1 MGPTGRLFV
10 LMGSRARVV
19 GFRGY
24 QGTGRRVWVP
34 RRRSK
39 ELVGTTAHVG
49 GFDGYYGAGRR
60 SSWVPRPM
68 SED

>member
-34 RRRSK
+34 RRRSWD
-39 ELVGTTAHVG
+39 LAGARAQVVGFRGAH
-49 GFDGYYGAGRR
+49 GADLGI
-60 SSWVPRPM
+60 
-68 SED
+68 